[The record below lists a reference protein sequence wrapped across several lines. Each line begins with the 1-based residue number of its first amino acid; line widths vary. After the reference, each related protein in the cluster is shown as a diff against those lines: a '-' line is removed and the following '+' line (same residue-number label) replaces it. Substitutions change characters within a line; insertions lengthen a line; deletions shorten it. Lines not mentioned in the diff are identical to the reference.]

1 MRRTFLSKHTSLFT
15 ACCLTLVACSG
26 DSKPNTASDD
36 AAYAIP
42 ADACP
47 VVVSDTDCDKSLRPI
62 VFVHGTFGSGDNISL
77 VASLFGSNGYCQDR
91 FVAVEYN
98 SVGLSALTG
107 GPIDAL
113 DQLIDQVRE
122 QTGQDQ
128 VELMGHS
135 QGTGHC
141 MNYLSSP
148 EHAAKVAHYVNL
160 SGTGTVANNVKTL
173 SISSENDIGGM
184 LRHNDN
190 AEKVVSFVDEDHMG
204 LASSTR
210 AFEEIYKYLVG
221 KDPEYTEIQCGDED
235 ITIEGIAETFG
246 DNEPISGGKLEVF
259 EVRGDPRKRGTPV
272 KVVTSDERGRTG
284 AFTLKRLV
292 PYEFRALDGQGNL
305 VGHAYF
311 SPLKRSNRLARFLGP
326 SKNPLVSGLTTDQ
339 LKRNAAHSVAV
350 FRNAAGSFRA
360 DLGDSLTLDEQE
372 ILSEEVAGKADTTV
386 GLFVADQ
393 NLNKA
398 SDLGKAFEAPF
409 VKGTDLYLQAQ
420 KPAWVHVDWNGGTL
434 RIPNWPSD
442 QGLISVF
449 LL

>member
-1 MRRTFLSKHTSLFT
+1 MLHTFSSKQTLVFA
-15 ACCLTLVACSG
+15 ACCLSLVACG
-26 DSKPNTASDD
+26 DSEDGAPNED
-36 AAYAIP
+36 AAYVAP

-47 VVVSDTDCDKSLRPI
+47 VVVSDADCDKSLRPI

-98 SVGLSALTG
+98 SVSLSALSS

-113 DQLIDQVRE
+113 DQLIDQVRM

-141 MNYLSSP
+141 MNYLTAP

-160 SGTGTVANNVKTL
+160 SGTGTVANDVKTL
-173 SISSENDIGGM
+173 SISSQNDIGGM

-221 KDPEYTEIQCGDED
+221 KDPKYTEIQCGDED
-235 ITIEGIAETFG
+235 VTIEGIAETFG
-246 DNEPISGGKLEVF
+246 DNEPIAGGKLEVF
-259 EVRGDPRKRGTPV
+259 EASGDPQKRGAPI
-272 KVVTSDERGRTG
+272 KVITSDEQGRTG

-292 PYEFRALDGQGNL
+292 PYEFRALDGSGNL
-305 VGHAYF
+305 IGHVYF
-311 SPLKRSNRLARFLGP
+311 TPFKRSNRLARFLGP
-326 SKNPLVSGLTTDQ
+326 SKNPLVSALTTDN
-339 LKRNAAHSVAV
+339 LKRNPAHSVAV

-360 DLGDSLTLDEQE
+360 DLGDSLTLDKQE
-372 ILSEEVAGKADTTV
+372 VLSEAVAGKADTTV
-386 GLFVADQ
+386 GLFVSDQ
-393 NLNKA
+393 NLNKK

-409 VKGTDLYLQAQ
+409 VKGTDVYLPAQ
-420 KPAWVHVDWNGGTL
+420 KPAWIHVDWNGELL
-434 RIPNWPSD
+434 RFPNWASD

-449 LL
+449 LM